1 MALSVGCPRCDTPVH
16 VEVDVDGDRCV
27 CPTHGPV
34 PPLWRPD
41 TCSYEDFGEHL
52 LAAGSFPTWL
62 PWPLAAGW
70 RVSDFGRV
78 GRGETRATMTRVT
91 GTTDADG
98 VVEFCVV
105 SEEPGTG
112 LGARC
117 AGLESDPGP
126 ELGRGSPVAQVRL
139 GLKSVPLWGL
149 STSEAPESDRTV
161 LVGEGMG
168 RWLWVV
174 LTPASAVLMLL
185 EELGLTDAARMG
197 PSLLEVEFGEPG
209 LG

>member
-1 MALSVGCPRCDTPVH
+1 MALSAGCPRCNSPV
-16 VEVDVDGDRCV
+16 DLDGERCV
-27 CPTHGPV
+27 CPVHGPV
-34 PPLWRPD
+34 PPFWRPSAS
-41 TCSYEDFGEHL
+41 SYEQFGEHL
-52 LAAGSFPTWL
+52 LASGSFPTWL

-78 GRGETRATMTRVT
+78 GGRVTRATMTRVT
-91 GTTDADG
+91 GSTEADG

-105 SEEPGTG
+105 GEEPGTG
-112 LGARC
+112 LGGRC
-117 AGLESDPGP
+117 AGLSAVDPGP
-126 ELGRGSPVAQVRL
+126 EVGSGIPVTQVRL
-139 GLKSVPLWGL
+139 DHKSVPLWGV

-185 EELGLTDAARMG
+185 EELSLTDAAGMG
-197 PSLLEVEFGEPG
+197 PSLLEVEFGAPG